1 LASIDLSNDA
11 VYKYWAIVPPR
22 VKLPFAFCLLLLRMS
37 RRTEKPFWDSDALQA
52 QFHTEV
58 LGRRLI
64 VFNRI
69 TSTND
74 FLKRLARRGAA
85 AGTLVL
91 ADQQTAG
98 RGRLGRSWQ
107 SQPGVGLWLSFILR
121 PELSLEIAGAVPL
134 AISVVVA
141 ETLSSICGESFSVK
155 WPNDILANNRKVC
168 GILCE
173 TQISPATDCAGGL
186 NKLDYIVA
194 GLGVNVNQRSRDF
207 SPDWRRRAASLAM
220 IAGHPLDRQNVL
232 VTLVQHLDKAL
243 FENLPQA
250 LPALLPRWRALCSEL
265 GKPIILRQ
273 SQTTIAGIFDDIGE
287 GGELILRL
295 ADGQRKAYSAG
306 EVSLVKK

>member
-1 LASIDLSNDA
+1 
-11 VYKYWAIVPPR
+11 
-22 VKLPFAFCLLLLRMS
+22 MS
-37 RRTEKPFWDSDALQA
+37 RRTEKPFWDPDKLQA
-52 QFHTEV
+52 QFQTEV

-74 FLKRLARRGAA
+74 FLKRLARRGAQ

-107 SQPGVGLWLSFILR
+107 SPPGVGLWLSFILR
-121 PELSLEIAGAVPL
+121 PELSLEIVGALPL

-141 ETLSSICGESFSVK
+141 ETLSAICGKPFSAK
-155 WPNDILANNRKVC
+155 WPNDILADSRKVC

-173 TQISPATDCAGGL
+173 TQISPPASDFEGGS
-186 NKLDYIVA
+186 NQLDYIIV
-194 GLGVNVNQRSRDF
+194 GIGINVNQRSRDF
-207 SPDWRRRAASLAM
+207 SSDWRRRATSLALT
-220 IAGHPLDRQNVL
+220 AGRPLDRQNVL
-232 VTLVQHLDKAL
+232 VTLVQHLDQAL
-243 FENLPQA
+243 FINLPQA
-250 LPALLPRWRALCSEL
+250 MPALLSRWRALCPEL
-265 GKPIILRQ
+265 GKPIVLRQ
-273 SQTTIAGIFDDIGE
+273 VQTTITGIFDDIGE

-306 EVSLVKK
+306 EVSLEKKRS